1 MVYTNEL
8 YHHGIKGQ
16 KWGVRR
22 FQNADGSRT
31 AAGKKRESMTR
42 KKATAENAEK
52 LVGMIKSGRGVDSE
66 EYKRVV
72 NSVVK
77 GGVDSEFDK
86 MMGES
91 KKYADKLHADADANY
106 YPKLNR
112 YSTIAGNASADRHGE
127 TDPAAR
133 DATIKAFV
141 YDDLDQ
147 GMYNSYDYYL
157 CAKGTDPNKFNKEYA
172 KVLKRARSEAER
184 VAGDLLGDKADEPVE
199 YYRQQTTA
207 KKVLASSIDVAAY
220 EQNGFWGPWEE
231 SGGTYSKEEI
241 AQMKADTKR
250 YANTP
255 IPEFRHS
262 DTQQNYL
269 IHHGIKGQK
278 WGLRRFQNPDG
289 SRTPAGAARELK
301 RYQRKELRTLD
312 RMNRRQTRKEDRQI
326 AKAQIKMARLATKG
340 GPLFRKTLVAK
351 RQNQIDDLKQKKL
364 YRQGIYASE
373 RARVMRMTIDDV
385 DRERAGLMKSRGER
399 SVTQM
404 FSKGRLDREFKTNQ
418 RVTEEQ
424 RQNAYSN
431 AYMLRSAI
439 G

>member
-8 YHHGIKGQ
+8 CHHGIKGQ

-22 FQNADGSRT
+22 FQNKDGSRT
-31 AAGKKRESMTR
+31 AAGKKRESITR
-42 KKATAENAEK
+42 KKATAEDAER
-52 LVGMIKSGRGVDSE
+52 LANLIKSGHGVDSA

-72 NSVVK
+72 DSVVK

-91 KKYADKLHADADANY
+91 KKYADKLHADANVNY
-106 YPKLNR
+106 YPKRER
-112 YSTIAGNASADRHGE
+112 YSTIAGNANADMHGD

-133 DATIKAFV
+133 EATIEAFV

-157 CAKGTDPNKFNKEYA
+157 CSKGSDPNKFNKEYA

-184 VAGDLLGDKADEPVE
+184 VAGDMLGDHADDPVE
-199 YYRQQTTA
+199 YHRQQTTA

-231 SGGTYSKEEI
+231 SGGGYSKEAI

-250 YANTP
+250 YANAP
-255 IPEFRHS
+255 IPDLWHS
-262 DTQQNYL
+262 DAQQNCL
-269 IHHGIKGQK
+269 IHHGIKGQR
-278 WGLRRFQNPDG
+278 WGVRRFQNPDG

-301 RYQRKELRTLD
+301 RYQRRELRTLD

-351 RQNQIDDLKQKKL
+351 RQNQIDNLKQKKL
-364 YRQGIYASE
+364 YRQGMYASE

-385 DRERAGLMKSRGER
+385 DRERAGLMKNRGER
-399 SVTQM
+399 TAMQM
-404 FSKGRLDREFKTNQ
+404 FSKGRLDREFKTSQ
-418 RVTEEQ
+418 RVTDEQ

-431 AYMLRSAI
+431 AYMLRSAM